1 MTDESRETENWASQG
16 RPEHG
21 GLKPDELRALG
32 LKSEEVLDFSASVS
46 PIGPPSGV
54 WEALRRVDLAAYPD
68 PRNLVLR
75 EAISNHLSEP
85 RAGTIGTERI
95 LAGNGSTE
103 IIHLLARAYLS
114 PPRPGTANT
123 AFLFTPTYGE
133 YAGACAVMGA
143 ATSCLD
149 GRERPGFRW
158 DLAQAARRIVIEKPS
173 LVFLCNPNNP
183 TGVFLEREDVL
194 VLAEATYQAGGLL
207 VLDEAYI
214 SFAEDRWDSL
224 GLVEQGAVLVLR
236 SMTKDYALTALRV
249 GYSVGHQDVTA
260 RLDRFQPDWSVNGLA
275 QAAALVALAD
285 SDYLPRARRAVA
297 EAKDY
302 LLDSLTGMGFPVL
315 PSSANFLLVRVG
327 EGAVWRSNLM
337 RQGLFVRDCTS
348 FGLPEY
354 IRIGIRS
361 LPDCRRLVQ
370 GIANL
375 S

>member
-1 MTDESRETENWASQG
+1 MRGTEKSAAVV

-32 LKSEEVLDFSASVS
+32 LKPEEVLDFSASVS
-46 PIGPPSGV
+46 PIGPPPGV
-54 WEALRRVDLAAYPD
+54 WEALQRVDLAAYPD
-68 PRNLVLR
+68 PRCLVLR
-75 EAISNHLSEP
+75 EAISNHLSEA
-85 RAGTIGTERI
+85 RTGTIGTECI

-133 YAGACAVMGA
+133 YAGACVVAGA

-149 GRERPGFRW
+149 GRDRPDFRW
-158 DLAQAARRIVIEKPS
+158 DLAQAARRIAAEKPS

-183 TGVFLEREDVL
+183 TGVFLERQEVQAL
-194 VLAEATYQAGGLL
+194 LEATYQAGALL

-214 SFAEDRWDSL
+214 SFAENRWDSL
-224 GLVEQGAVLVLR
+224 GLVERGGVVVVR
-236 SMTKDYALTALRV
+236 SMTKDYALTSLRV
-249 GYSVGHQDVTA
+249 GYSVASQDVTA
-260 RLDRFQPDWSVNGLA
+260 RLDHFQPDWSVNGLA
-275 QAAALVALAD
+275 QAAALTALAD
-285 SDYLPRARRAVA
+285 ANYLPRARRAVA

-302 LLDSLTGMGFPVL
+302 LLDRLTGMGFLVP
-315 PSSANFLLVRVG
+315 PSSANFLLLRVG
-327 EGAVWRSNLM
+327 DGAAWRSKLM
-337 RQGLFVRDCTS
+337 QQGLFVRDCTS

-370 GIANL
+370 AITDL

>member
-21 GLKPDELRALG
+21 GLKSDELRALG

-46 PIGPPSGV
+46 PIGPPV
-54 WEALRRVDLAAYPD
+54 RRVGGTPPGGPGGLPPT

-75 EAISNHLSEP
+75 EAISNHLSEA
-85 RAGTIGTERI
+85 RAGTVGTERI

-133 YAGACAVMGA
+133 YAGACAVVGA

-183 TGVFLEREDVL
+183 TGVFLEREEVL

-214 SFAEDRWDSL
+214 SFAEDRWESL

-260 RLDRFQPDWSVNGLA
+260 RLDRFQPDWSVNRLGPGGRSRGLGRFRLSAQGASGRGRGQGLLVGPVDWNGLPGAAFLCQLLVGAGWRGSGLA
-275 QAAALVALAD
+275 QQAD
-285 SDYLPRARRAVA
+285 APR
-297 EAKDY
+297 
-302 LLDSLTGMGFPVL
+302 
-315 PSSANFLLVRVG
+315 LVR
-327 EGAVWRSNLM
+327 S
-337 RQGLFVRDCTS
+337 
-348 FGLPEY
+348 
-354 IRIGIRS
+354 
-361 LPDCRRLVQ
+361 
-370 GIANL
+370 
-375 S
+375 